1 VPALK
6 HIGTLNEKPLH
17 AALKQWYA
25 LPGDRVEVPL
35 GGYFVDLVRGELL
48 IEIQTA
54 SFGSIRSKLRALTRE
69 HRVRLVHPIAVERWV
84 VKQPRR
90 GEPGSRRK
98 SPKRG
103 RLEDVFVELVSFPE
117 LLTSGNLSL
126 EVLLVGEEEVRRH
139 DARLRRRRDGWVTEE
154 RRLLDVRERH
164 VFHGPADM
172 AALLPPDLEQPFLTS
187 DVAAGLRCPRWRRR
201 WPIACAR
208 WARSPSWASAAT
220 RSPTPVRT
228 GAPAR
233 ATSRPPSSGS
243 ARRASPA
250 RARPQPRSTG
260 RSPASPWPRP
270 SPP

>member
-1 VPALK
+1 MPAPS

-35 GGYFVDLVRGELL
+35 GNYCVDLVRGDLL

-54 SFGSIRSKLRALTRE
+54 SFGSMRAKLRALTRE
-69 HRVRLVHPIAVERWV
+69 HRVRLVHPIAVERWI

-90 GEPGSRRK
+90 GQPGSRRK

-117 LLTSGNLSL
+117 LLATGNLSL

-139 DARLRRRRDGWVTEE
+139 DARRKRRRDGWVTQE

-164 VFHGPADM
+164 VFHGPGDM
-172 AALLPPDLEQPFLTS
+172 LALLPPDLGQPFLTS
-187 DVAAGLRCPRWRRR
+187 DLAAALGCPRWLAQKMAYCLRRMGAIEPVGKR
-201 WPIACAR
+201 GNSIAY
-208 WARSPSWASAAT
+208 
-220 RSPTPVRT
+220 
-228 GAPAR
+228 AR
-233 ATSRPPSSGS
+233 AGDA
-243 ARRASPA
+243 ARRA
-250 RARPQPRSTG
+250 RQ
-260 RSPASPWPRP
+260 RP
-270 SPP
+270 SA

>member
-187 DVAAGLRCPRWRRR
+187 DVATGLRCPRWLAQKMAYCLRQMGAITIVGKRGNS
-201 WPIACAR
+201 IAYAR
-208 WARSPSWASAAT
+208 QDGR
-220 RSPTPVRT
+220 
-228 GAPAR
+228 AR
-233 ATSRPPSSGS
+233 AGDEPAAIQRLS
-243 ARRASPA
+243 A
-250 RARPQPRSTG
+250 
-260 RSPASPWPRP
+260 
-270 SPP
+270 